1 MFSLGET
8 YRNANKLTD
17 EICLKIKN
25 LSLKDST
32 PVQMS
37 KQDWEI
43 MKKGQH
49 GQGESLVDAKRTKK

>member
-1 MFSLGET
+1 MFNLGDA

-17 EICLKIKN
+17 ELCLKIKI
-25 LSLKDST
+25 LSLKESSLG
-32 PVQMS
+32 QMS

-49 GQGESLVDAKRTKK
+49 GQGESLVEAKRTKK